1 MRGAAKII
9 TRIESSMPQKET
21 EVQDFMYNA
30 SLNAELFRRNVVVE
44 LVNTE
49 MNEEL
54 LKRVPYRKF
63 NDLSVVYRWIYD
75 VGSNGQS
82 GILVTNELAKQYS
95 MSETDL
101 YENALKNTKRLF
113 PIEIESMR
121 EFTERILGA
130 IYPSGMVSLTQ
141 EDMGPIDGMWIL
153 SNIVHINGATVLLY
167 PEVLD
172 EVVKLAD
179 SELLLLPSSRH
190 EIIAVSVEALKMT
203 GQKTEEVEKMVHE
216 INMEHVPLGEQLS
229 NEVYL
234 YGDTREVTLANPF
247 R

>member
-1 MRGAAKII
+1 
-9 TRIESSMPQKET
+9 
-21 EVQDFMYNA
+21 
-30 SLNAELFRRNVVVE
+30 
-44 LVNTE
+44 

-82 GILVTNELAKQYS
+82 GILITNELAKQYS

-113 PIEIESMR
+113 PINIESMR

-130 IYPSGMVSLTQ
+130 IFPSGMMSLMQ
-141 EDMGPIDGMWIL
+141 EDMGPIDSMWIL
-153 SNIVHINGATVLLY
+153 SNIVHTNGATALLY

-203 GQKTEEVEKMVHE
+203 GQKTEEVKR
-216 INMEHVPLGEQLS
+216 MEHVPLGEQLS

-234 YGDTREVTLANPF
+234 YGNTREVTLANPF